1 MARGASRFTFKPAG
15 TNVSQEKWNK
25 IFGVSDKDAGGRK
38 RKKIK
43 TQKKSGRHH
52 VRGSHK
58 GPVQHNPKQDSRSPC
73 SRRSI
78 SKGGWVVWVK
88 TGLKVSVFPS
98 KHLEGGWVVW
108 VNGIIKTSYYG
119 PLAHMKATKYAER
132 VANGEVDPDASDPD
146 DESVPS
152 DQEA

>member
-1 MARGASRFTFKPAG
+1 MSENRGGDSLARGASRFTFKPAG

-25 IFGVSDKDAGGRK
+25 IFSVSDKDAGGRK

-58 GPVQHNPKQDSRSPC
+58 GPACVQHNPKQDSRSPC

-78 SKGGWVVWVK
+78 SK
-88 TGLKVSVFPS
+88 
-98 KHLEGGWVVW
+98 GGWVVW

>member
-1 MARGASRFTFKPAG
+1 MSENRGGDSLARGASRFTFKPAG

-58 GPVQHNPKQDSRSPC
+58 GPACVLCN
-73 SRRSI
+73 
-78 SKGGWVVWVK
+78 
-88 TGLKVSVFPS
+88 PS
-98 KHLEGGWVVW
+98 K
-108 VNGIIKTSYYG
+108 
-119 PLAHMKATKYAER
+119 
-132 VANGEVDPDASDPD
+132 
-146 DESVPS
+146 
-152 DQEA
+152 